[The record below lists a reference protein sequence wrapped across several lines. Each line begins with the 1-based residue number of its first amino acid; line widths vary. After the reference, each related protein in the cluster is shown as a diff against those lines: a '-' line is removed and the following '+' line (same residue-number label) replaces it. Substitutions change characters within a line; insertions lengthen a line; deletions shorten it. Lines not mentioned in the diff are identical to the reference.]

1 LLLLTLDE
9 EVQIRC
15 AALVQAE
22 IERFAEDVAEQDE
35 AADRSDDEGASGDD
49 DAAPKKGTSK
59 RNKKALN
66 GTAAVPTGMS
76 IHPAFVFGRGAVI
89 TLPHRQTNH
98 SRRARTRVCLYGHYL
113 DVPAG
118 YPRWGHSPKS

>member
-9 EVQIRC
+9 EVQLRC

-22 IERFAEDVAEQDE
+22 IERFAEEVAEHDE

-49 DAAPKKGTSK
+49 DAAPKKGITK

-66 GTAAVPTGMS
+66 GAAAVLVGTSLWPSFWTW
-76 IHPAFVFGRGAVI
+76 AVI

-98 SRRARTRVCLYGHYL
+98 SYRARTRVCLYGRYL
-113 DVPAG
+113 DISTS